1 MATAPVHQCA
11 ARCYCPAVRQPGAPD
26 TRDLQPA
33 DVVLRFLEGVG
44 AGSEAEFYLRL
55 FRSRPSEQFATIA
68 VLAHALDDDAGGVT
82 FDLRLLHHLG
92 LTPVVMLGLDGVDS
106 VWMRAERL
114 AHRVGTAGIE
124 TVLLPTSASR
134 DQIAAATSQGRIP
147 LMIAEGSEAQA
158 RQGELAAMLTAL
170 RTHKLILLRNE
181 GGLRLDGERLS
192 VVNLSTQFAALCR
205 NDRLSDADQILLT
218 DVRRLVF
225 DLVLHRLLVSLASP
239 LNLLHE
245 LFTVRG
251 AGTML
256 RKGAR
261 IERHDGYAGVDIH
274 RLAALLESGFGRAPR
289 ATFFDR
295 PPLHSYIEDTY
306 RGAALVTDTPLGA
319 YLTKFAVTREAQ
331 GEGIGQDLWGALI
344 TDHPALIWR
353 ARRDNPIRSWYE
365 RQCHG
370 RFDVDVWTVYIR
382 GLRAGQM
389 GDAVAYTMAQPVDFD
404 ETPRTHVPDS
414 S

>member
-1 MATAPVHQCA
+1 MSH
-11 ARCYCPAVRQPGAPD
+11 PGAPD

-225 DLVLHRLLVSLASP
+225 DLVPHRLLVSLASP

-256 RKGAR
+256 RKGAQ

-274 RLAALLESGFGRAPR
+274 RLAALLESGFGRPPR
-289 ATFFDR
+289 AMFFDR